1 MLPPIIY
8 KKKKYMAV
16 VLTKLKPTSHLIKK
30 RNLTFKNQIKYL
42 TNLARPPLCTL
53 PIALNIRTAC

>member
-30 RNLTFKNQIKYL
+30 KKSNTEESNQI
-42 TNLARPPLCTL
+42 
-53 PIALNIRTAC
+53 LN